1 MISKARPCSA
11 PTADD
16 AVLVR
21 LLRRDFLDR
30 EDVAADFVVGLDALG
45 EAAAAVRAGLR
56 HHVGQ
61 QDRERLVAD
70 DVARAPHRMAE
81 AERRLLAGEA
91 GRAGRRKVGH
101 QRRVGAVL
109 AAPLQRVLE
118 FVGRIEM
125 VLDDALVAA
134 GDEDEMLDA
143 RLARLV
149 DDVLQDRPVDDG
161 QHFLRHGLGGR
172 QKAGAEARDGE
183 NRFSDRFVHGFS
195 VPWDAAEPALSGCG
209 PN

>member
-1 MISKARPCSA
+1 MIG
-11 PTADD
+11 ADLHH

-30 EDVAADFVVGLDALG
+30 EDVAAELVVGLDALLK
-45 EAAAAVRAGLR
+45 AASAVAARLG
-56 HHVGQ
+56 HHVRE
-61 QDRERLVAD
+61 QDGEGLVAD
-70 DVARAPHRMAE
+70 DVARAPDGVAE

-91 GRAGRRKVGH
+91 GRAGRRQVGH
-101 QRRVGAVL
+101 QGRVGAVL
-109 AAPLQRVLE
+109 AAALQRVLE

-149 DDVLQDRPVDDG
+149 DDILQDRTVDDR
-161 QHFLRHGLGGR
+161 QHLLGDGLGRR
-172 QKAGAEARDGE
+172 QKAGAEAGDGE
-183 NRFSDRFVHGFS
+183 NGFANGFFHQGS
-195 VPWDAAEPALSGCG
+195 VLACAL
-209 PN
+209 